1 MNKNN
6 YDYSIKNIK
15 SDELVLTY
23 NVSSDKFILLDKDK
37 IIINDNFIK
46 KFQLHPISTNNYYL
60 VAQLGNKT
68 IKKEVILVFSSNK
81 LDNPLYFNIYI
92 KDNNNNTDNNKNN
105 KDNKKFYILKSDCT
119 SNICETHYVIKENIS
134 TTKFKKNGS
143 YIFHLSYHNLQPC
156 RISIKNKDF
165 NVLGYTKTANINPN
179 FTSKGFMCNVN
190 RDLENSWKVKDIK
203 KCNYMQFT
211 NNKYNNKLKTCAI
224 DNKMKT
230 LLNNIPSIP
239 QIFTQYVKKTKL
251 MEAGNTQQKTEL
263 AKANIQNKIGDR
275 NTLNVTEKLEKT
287 LEPEYKEVLNKTIQ
301 DFDKVDEK
309 DFTKENYMTLLKDIY
324 EKNKEYRLL
333 AKYKKCEG
341 NKLTSVCNV
350 DNIVQCQKKCN
361 EIYDCAHVS
370 YNRKKN
376 ICTLFNTCNRLRNSF
391 NHNSYTKKSLL
402 RNNGYNI
409 FNAIN
414 INKNVPIEELPWG
427 IRLAT
432 FICGCIIIL
441 AISMIIFKIIKA
453 FIKFGLCIYY
463 DNCYYPLEL
472 LNPFSDLGPEKR
484 YI

>member
-1 MNKNN
+1 
-6 YDYSIKNIK
+6 
-15 SDELVLTY
+15 
-23 NVSSDKFILLDKDK
+23 
-37 IIINDNFIK
+37 
-46 KFQLHPISTNNYYL
+46 
-60 VAQLGNKT
+60 
-68 IKKEVILVFSSNK
+68 
-81 LDNPLYFNIYI
+81 
-92 KDNNNNTDNNKNN
+92 
-105 KDNKKFYILKSDCT
+105 
-119 SNICETHYVIKENIS
+119 
-134 TTKFKKNGS
+134 
-143 YIFHLSYHNLQPC
+143 
-156 RISIKNKDF
+156 
-165 NVLGYTKTANINPN
+165 
-179 FTSKGFMCNVN
+179 
-190 RDLENSWKVKDIK
+190 
-203 KCNYMQFT
+203 
-211 NNKYNNKLKTCAI
+211 
-224 DNKMKT
+224 
-230 LLNNIPSIP
+230 
-239 QIFTQYVKKTKL
+239 

-275 NTLNVTEKLEKT
+275 NTLNVTEKMEKT

-301 DFDKVDEK
+301 YFDKVDEK
-309 DFTKENYMTLLKDIY
+309 DYTKENYMTLLKDIY

-341 NKLTSVCNV
+341 NKLSSVCNV

-376 ICTLFNTCNRLRNSF
+376 ICTLFNTCNRLRNSY

-414 INKNVPIEELPWG
+414 MNKNVPIEQLPWG

-441 AISMIIFKIIKA
+441 SVSMIIFKIIKA
-453 FIKFGLCIYY
+453 LIKFGLCIYY